1 MPVAFR
7 VRKNL
12 FRGNAKDLASTC
24 TTSWPSVQPPPCFR
38 RLTASILVAC
48 NNDYNVLASQVGP
61 SVQCPPE
68 VKLARRGFSSFDN
81 QSGCQPSDLRPSY
94 SAAFPKRDSPSLPI
108 GAKSLVLNILTSN
121 SFGWNILQGK
131 FFSCSLFSIFC
142 KRVGGR
148 GTPSVA
154 SQLSVVGFL

>member
-38 RLTASILVAC
+38 RLTDSILVAC

-68 VKLARRGFSSFDN
+68 VKLARRGFSSLTTKN
-81 QSGCQPSDLRPSY
+81 GCQPSDLRPSD
-94 SAAFPKRDSPSLPI
+94 SAAFPKREEPLTSEFVTLLISQKTHAQNKQFKSPKMREKSKKSQPLRI
-108 GAKSLVLNILTSN
+108 AAKSLVLNILTSN
-121 SFGWNILQGK
+121 SFG
-131 FFSCSLFSIFC
+131 
-142 KRVGGR
+142 
-148 GTPSVA
+148 
-154 SQLSVVGFL
+154 